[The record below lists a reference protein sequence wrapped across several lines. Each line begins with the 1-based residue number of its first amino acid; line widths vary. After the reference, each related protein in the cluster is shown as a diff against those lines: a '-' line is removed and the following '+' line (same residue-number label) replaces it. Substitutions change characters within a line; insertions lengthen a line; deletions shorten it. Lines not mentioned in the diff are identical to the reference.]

1 MFLNNCFRHPAHMTT
16 PLPDIQLNLE
26 TLRERIHRAAT
37 SAGRDPDTIRLIAVS
52 KFMTP
57 GHITRA
63 MSAGQHV
70 FGENTVQDAL
80 TKLPLIRDP
89 QNEWH
94 FIGHLQT
101 NKARHIADHFAWLH
115 TLDNLKLARKLARYA
130 EAAGRHLRVLIQ
142 VNISGDPDKF
152 GLAPEA
158 VAGFAE
164 AFLDAGLGSI
174 SLHGLMNIGRHGVTE
189 SERRREFAHLREL
202 GDACAVRFGATHFTQ
217 LSMGM
222 SEDYEIAIGEGATMV
237 RIGTA
242 IFGPRPQQHR

>member
-1 MFLNNCFRHPAHMTT
+1 MTT
-16 PLPDIQLNLE
+16 LPDIQHNLE
-26 TLRERIHRAAT
+26 TLREHIHRAAV
-37 SAGRDPDTIRLIAVS
+37 SAGRDPDSIRLIAVS

-57 GHITRA
+57 AHITRA
-63 MSAGQHV
+63 MAAGQHV
-70 FGENTVQDAL
+70 FGENTVQDAM

-115 TLDNLKLARKLARYA
+115 TLDSLKLARKLAQHT
-130 EAAGRHLRVLIQ
+130 EVAGRHLRVLIQ
-142 VNISGDPDKF
+142 VNISDDPDKF

-158 VAGFAE
+158 VPGFAE
-164 AFLDAGLGSI
+164 AFLDAGLRGI
-174 SLHGLMNIGRHGVTE
+174 SLHGLMTIGRHGITE
-189 SERRREFAHLREL
+189 SERRGEYARLREL
-202 GDACAVRFGATHFTQ
+202 GAACAVRFGATHFNQ

-222 SEDYEIAIGEGATMV
+222 SDDYEIAIGEGATMV

-242 IFGPRPQQHR
+242 IFGSRPQQHR